1 MVLKFI
7 FVGIGLL
14 LSVSGWADG
23 VPRVVVTLKPIHAL
37 ASRIMMGVG
46 TPYVLLG
53 GGESPH
59 AYSLRPSQVKQL
71 QEADVLIWVGPA
83 LETFL
88 QKPIATLSDSTRV
101 LSLMEVAGLMLLKTR
116 EGGVWESH
124 QEHEEGRLD
133 PHIWLDPH
141 NVEVM
146 VHAIAEV
153 LGQLDVAHAAL
164 YAANTIDLLRELEE
178 VDRQL
183 QDQLAPV
190 SKVPFLVFHDA
201 YQYFEQHYGLTAVGA
216 ITLSPEQQPSVKR
229 LRELQAHIKELNVRC
244 VFSEPQFEPAL
255 VAALME
261 GTTARSGVLDPLGAS
276 LSAGPQA
283 YVTLLRNLA
292 DSMRACLLMKE

>member
-1 MVLKFI
+1 MLKFVFI
-7 FVGIGLL
+7 GIGLL
-14 LSVSGWADG
+14 LSVSGWADD

-37 ASRIMMGVG
+37 TSRIMAGAG
-46 TPYVLLG
+46 TPSVLLA

-88 QKPIATLSDSTRV
+88 QRPIATLGNSTRV
-101 LSLMEVAGLMLLKTR
+101 LPLMEVTGLTLLKTR

-124 QEHEEGRLD
+124 QGHEGGGLD

-141 NVEVM
+141 NVEIM
-146 VHAIAEV
+146 VRAIAEI
-153 LGQLDVAHAAL
+153 LGQLDTTHAAL
-164 YAANTIDLLRELEE
+164 YAANTVELLRELEE

-183 QDQLAPV
+183 REQLAPV

-216 ITLSPEQQPSVKR
+216 ITLSPERQSSVKR
-229 LRELQAHIKELNVRC
+229 LHELQAHIKVLNVRC
-244 VFSEPQFEPAL
+244 VFSEPQFESAL
-255 VAALME
+255 VTTLIE
-261 GTTARSGVLDPLGAS
+261 GTAARSGVLDPLGVS
-276 LSAGPQA
+276 LPVGPHA
-283 YVTLLRNLA
+283 YFTLLHNLA
-292 DSMRACLLMKE
+292 DSMSACLLMKD